1 MSEVGKLGDITD
13 QRKKKLCR
21 RQSVKIVLFIWVQPR
36 LILGWEMRKTGGTG
50 RTENIN
56 EVAIATLSKNG
67 TDLGGF
73 KSRWITEWLEVLT
86 WIRPWS
92 LSFTIRIQK
101 MVLGHFFLWKI
112 PEKESHVYFFFL
124 DASITILTLIQSTK
138 WQKLD
143 ICTLGVGHEQTW

>member
-1 MSEVGKLGDITD
+1 MPLYQKMEQTWG
-13 QRKKKLCR
+13 
-21 RQSVKIVLFIWVQPR
+21 
-36 LILGWEMRKTGGTG
+36 E
-50 RTENIN
+50 
-56 EVAIATLSKNG
+56 
-67 TDLGGF
+67 F

-143 ICTLGVGHEQTW
+143 ICTQGLGHEQTSSLGQTFITRTCYRFEYFLFQMKRHRRRANFSKSLSINYSLKFHGDNRR